1 MKKVLF
7 FSVIIALIGALI
19 LPAVSAPAP
28 AEAAG
33 TTVTCSP
40 SELNFRV
47 YTGVPTYLL
56 GIIPLDDGQTLTLTL
71 AGSGISGWTVKDD
84 AGWLNEDLL
93 FGALS
98 SISSDTR
105 NTDVTVR
112 VNTDGLVAG
121 TYTATITFTITTSNT
136 KKITVPVTV
145 DVIDPKVLGPLCIGL
160 DEDLTKNL
168 MDEPAFA
175 EANEYSGITA
185 RLLVNPDDVM
195 DMQAIE
201 MDGGKWNADLQ
212 CSEPLEDGSV
222 LLLGGNL
229 TIEGTTSTITG
240 GTIAPLS
247 MLLEMAGDML
257 PAEVTSADFGNT
269 YVILFGTSDGQ
280 SYAMIVLA
288 DLDKVLGVI
297 PALGGLLSGSTTTE
311 SDTSD
316 ITIDKTNPDANNQ
329 TPIQPSAD
337 MVIPLKPILNLLP
350 SLMPV
355 MVDLLSNE
363 TVLALLTPIM
373 DAVPPVVILM
383 PMDTLLE
390 LFMGMGS

>member
-112 VNTDGLVAG
+112 VNTDGLVA
-121 TYTATITFTITTSNT
+121 
-136 KKITVPVTV
+136 
-145 DVIDPKVLGPLCIGL
+145 
-160 DEDLTKNL
+160 
-168 MDEPAFA
+168 
-175 EANEYSGITA
+175 
-185 RLLVNPDDVM
+185 
-195 DMQAIE
+195 
-201 MDGGKWNADLQ
+201 
-212 CSEPLEDGSV
+212 
-222 LLLGGNL
+222 
-229 TIEGTTSTITG
+229 
-240 GTIAPLS
+240 
-247 MLLEMAGDML
+247 
-257 PAEVTSADFGNT
+257 
-269 YVILFGTSDGQ
+269 
-280 SYAMIVLA
+280 
-288 DLDKVLGVI
+288 
-297 PALGGLLSGSTTTE
+297 
-311 SDTSD
+311 
-316 ITIDKTNPDANNQ
+316 
-329 TPIQPSAD
+329 
-337 MVIPLKPILNLLP
+337 
-350 SLMPV
+350 
-355 MVDLLSNE
+355 
-363 TVLALLTPIM
+363 
-373 DAVPPVVILM
+373 
-383 PMDTLLE
+383 
-390 LFMGMGS
+390 